1 MVTWNWYYPY
11 HYLEIMRGRAIRGTT
26 NPQNSTTFR
35 SLRAFRNQMWL
46 CVFCISKKNKI
57 VIKCRNDQVDELQG
71 LKKKPRI
78 NYNQFKLFYL
88 KSVISFSWAHAHK
101 YRLVCRIHLIFREV
115 NAKDGTWKRTFIKW
129 WWQYMIKKIVTF
141 SSNIN
146 SPWYIYKRKYNRS
159 HFEMKN
165 WIYTC
170 NVYTWQVFRIYMY
183 TRILQSRYIYND
195 IEF

>member
-11 HYLEIMRGRAIRGTT
+11 HYFEIMRGRAIRGTT

-71 LKKKPRI
+71 LKKKTRI

-115 NAKDGTWKRTFIKW
+115 NAKDGTWKKD
-129 WWQYMIKKIVTF
+129 
-141 SSNIN
+141 
-146 SPWYIYKRKYNRS
+146 IYWMLITI
-159 HFEMKN
+159 H
-165 WIYTC
+165 
-170 NVYTWQVFRIYMY
+170 
-183 TRILQSRYIYND
+183 D
-195 IEF
+195 